1 MATPKHALLTVLRRA
16 AGRPRVVAAGSLPYP
31 CRLIFPRQL
40 SSSPRRTSS
49 WADRQDLPFDPKPA
63 LDSKGKV
70 PAMPYDSASLPGT
83 APEYRAHII
92 VHPYSRP
99 RPAGS
104 WPSHLDSV
112 SPFLSELSSRCKEG
126 ANLAGYGVNFSD
138 GELSEGSLQLPD
150 WDSKASKFMR
160 PLPGNEAEEEHFLL
174 YVYLPPGKTATV
186 GPISLKTLDEGKPF
200 HEKILDALEQ
210 AKPQTARRKPTDET
224 HIYVCTHG
232 TRDCRCGVAG
242 IEVFDAL
249 RRTFAQENAQGKLKP
264 TKIFG
269 VSHVGGHKWAAN
281 ALVYPHGDW
290 YGNLRD
296 WDASLLLRAAQAPAS
311 SIHDLQ
317 DDREK
322 MVHWSRWRGR
332 LGMPADK
339 MMQHYEHWGPPL
351 TQAAVI
357 TPAKRAG
364 GAAPTSASSAQ
375 SPSSAT
381 SSSVELPLRFRS
393 YEGEWF
399 DVTGKEGE
407 TLKDVAKRHSLPSIE
422 ATCGGE
428 VECATCHAY
437 FAPPSEQAD
446 AQGKLDAA
454 PPTDIIGTLTDEEDD
469 MLDYAITRHP
479 TSRLTCQVKVTK
491 ALSDWMQQGG
501 RIELPRF

>member
-1 MATPKHALLTVLRRA
+1 M
-16 AGRPRVVAAGSLPYP
+16 
-31 CRLIFPRQL
+31 
-40 SSSPRRTSS
+40 
-49 WADRQDLPFDPKPA
+49 
-63 LDSKGKV
+63 
-70 PAMPYDSASLPGT
+70 
-83 APEYRAHII
+83 
-92 VHPYSRP
+92 
-99 RPAGS
+99 
-104 WPSHLDSV
+104 

-126 ANLAGYGVNFSD
+126 ASLAGFGVNFSD
-138 GELSEGSLQLPD
+138 GELSEGDSQLSD

-160 PLPGNEAEEEHFLL
+160 PLPGNEGEEENFML

-200 HEKILDALEQ
+200 HEKIFDALEE
-210 AKPQTARRKPTDET
+210 AKPQTARRKATDET

-242 IEVFDAL
+242 VEVLDAL
-249 RRTFAQENAQGKLKP
+249 QRTFAKENAQGKLKP

-290 YGNLRD
+290 YGNLRN
-296 WDASLLLRAAQAPAS
+296 WDAPLLLRAAQAPAS

-357 TPAKRAG
+357 TPAKRVGESRAPS
-364 GAAPTSASSAQ
+364 AATSAERAP
-375 SPSSAT
+375 SPSSA
-381 SSSVELPLRFRS
+381 ELPLRFRS

-399 DVTGKEGE
+399 DVMGKEGE
-407 TLKDVAKRHSLPSIE
+407 TLKDVAKRHGLPSIE

-428 VECATCHAY
+428 CECAT
-437 FAPPSEQAD
+437 
-446 AQGKLDAA
+446 
-454 PPTDIIGTLTDEEDD
+454 
-469 MLDYAITRHP
+469 
-479 TSRLTCQVKVTK
+479 
-491 ALSDWMQQGG
+491 
-501 RIELPRF
+501 